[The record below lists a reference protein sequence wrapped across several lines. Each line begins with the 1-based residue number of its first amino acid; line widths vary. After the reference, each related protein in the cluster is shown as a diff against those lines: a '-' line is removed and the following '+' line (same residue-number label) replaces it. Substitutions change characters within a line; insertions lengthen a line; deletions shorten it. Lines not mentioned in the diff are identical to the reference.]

1 MSEVFLSHVE
11 EDAPLALEIAIRLE
25 AAGYSVW
32 CYEVDSVP
40 GPSYLLQTGQAIE
53 QAKVF
58 LLLISSHSL
67 RSRQVTQEVVRAHE
81 SGKAFLPVLCGVTHE
96 DFQHRQQEWREAVG
110 AATSIAL
117 PVQGVSAMLPRLL
130 NGLEALG
137 LLPGAL
143 PDEVRM
149 TALRQALADRQQ
161 HPQPLAG
168 NPRRSLPPARAV
180 SQPQPSRSSMV
191 AALGTLWH
199 RWTRWGLWAALF
211 CVAVGVLLLLQSRL
225 LPRQA
230 TELST
235 TSLPAGPS
243 ASSLRPAPSLPGSQQ
258 VTAAPSASPT
268 LPAKVARE
276 TPPEPMATG
285 AGQIRATMRLTPDGP
300 VLNGYWRVY
309 KAEGY
314 ELGERQ
320 QVTYSAEGQFTLP
333 ADRYVVE
340 AAYGDAK
347 AEQAIEV
354 RPGTTTPVDV
364 VLNAGQLRG
373 SMKLA
378 PAGPSVSGYW
388 RVYKAEGYELGERQ
402 QVTYS
407 AEGQFTLP
415 VGRYVIEAAYGDA
428 TQSKDV
434 EVRPG
439 QITTTDIILNAGQ
452 LRGTARLSAKGAP
465 VSSYWRVYKAEGY
478 ELGERQQVTYSAEG
492 QFTLTAGRYIVEV
505 EHGEAKGHAEV
516 TVQAGEI
523 NPVDIVLGAAS

>member
-333 ADRYVVE
+333 
-340 AAYGDAK
+340 
-347 AEQAIEV
+347 
-354 RPGTTTPVDV
+354 
-364 VLNAGQLRG
+364 
-373 SMKLA
+373 
-378 PAGPSVSGYW
+378 
-388 RVYKAEGYELGERQ
+388 
-402 QVTYS
+402 
-407 AEGQFTLP
+407 

-492 QFTLTAGRYIVEV
+492 QFTLPAGRYIVEV